1 MVQVLLSC
9 ICGSDLW
16 PYRSMAAAWQ
26 GRRMGH
32 EFLGVVEDLGPQV
45 PGLKCGDMVVA
56 PFVWADNTCDFCAN
70 EDRLGGLIHEDAQV
84 A

>member
-1 MVQVLLSC
+1 VHLWQRPVALPVHGGRLA
-9 ICGSDLW
+9 GS
-16 PYRSMAAAWQ
+16 AH
-26 GRRMGH
+26 GH
-32 EFLGVVEDLGPQV
+32 EFLGVVEGLGPQV
-45 PGLKCGDMVVA
+45 PWLKCGDMVVA